1 MTKTVPFFDHWR
13 ALFPYEKICF
23 KDTAGHSAAEV
34 IFCSELYNIYYEFR
48 DTEKEMLS
56 S

>member
-13 ALFPYEKICF
+13 ALFPYETICF

-34 IFCSELYNIYYEFR
+34 IFCSKLYNIYYEFR
-48 DTEKEMLS
+48 DTKEEMLFS
-56 S
+56 